1 MTADV
6 VQRYI
11 EARGALL
18 REDIRV
24 RTVVARIQHAAA
36 ALEHW
41 RSVHVANAGVG
52 FPKDVVMM
60 NRAID
65 AKQWP
70 TAMELAEALAA
81 WHAAAEEA
89 WAVWG
94 RVPSADRARLE
105 PPPEGD

>member
-1 MTADV
+1 MMTDL
-6 VQRYI
+6 VQRYT
-11 EARGALL
+11 EAREALL
-18 REDIRV
+18 QQDTRV
-24 RTVVARIQHAAA
+24 REVVARIRRAAA

-60 NRAID
+60 DRVID
-65 AKQWP
+65 AKCWP
-70 TAMELAEALAA
+70 TGLELAEALAA

-89 WAVWG
+89 WAAWS
-94 RVPSADRARLE
+94 RVPSSDRARLT